1 MNVQSMI
8 LEALG
13 TMVLAWLARKVSA
26 FLPDSSSS
34 DENRPDKKR
43 EMPLAAFLAVFT
55 APLNPVNTMFPL
67 RPFVLATEVVP
78 SSSAEGIRSSA
89 QIHFFLLSG
98 NGRSSLPPPSPLLLP
113 SPQPPSLHRKE
124 WKGLAFVSSVFRL
137 PEPDWMAAK
146 ETACSS
152 WPLPPCPLSPCPPL

>member
-55 APLNPVNTMFPL
+55 APLNPVNTIFPL

-78 SSSAEGIRSSA
+78 SSSAEESVAVRRFTSFFCSETDGVAASA
-89 QIHFFLLSG
+89 SV
-98 NGRSSLPPPSPLLLP
+98 SPAAV
-113 SPQPPSLHRKE
+113 SAAAVFASE
-124 WKGLAFVSSVFRL
+124 GVEGLAFVSSVFRL

-146 ETACSS
+146 ETACASWPLSS
-152 WPLPPCPLSPCPPL
+152 WPFPPCPPL